1 MVVDAS
7 IAVELLL
14 NTARGRRLAARLA
27 DGLEPLCAPHLI
39 DLEVANAL
47 RRYVAQGRMPAESAE
62 EALGQWRALDV
73 ERHPHE
79 AYLGRIW
86 QLRDN
91 VSPYDAAYIALAEA
105 LSTTLVTGDR
115 RLAAAPGT
123 RARIDLL

>member
-14 NTARGRRLAARLA
+14 NTARGERLAARLG
-27 DGLEPLCAPHLI
+27 DGLEPICAPHLI

-47 RRYVAQGRMPAESAE
+47 RRYVARGRLSAESAE
-62 EALGQWRALDV
+62 EALEHWRRLDV
-73 ERHPHE
+73 ERHPHQ
-79 AYLGRIW
+79 AYLSRIW
-86 QLRDN
+86 ELRDN
-91 VSPYDAAYIALAEA
+91 VSSYDAAYVALAEA

-115 RLAAAPGT
+115 RLAGAPGT

>member
-1 MVVDAS
+1 M
-7 IAVELLL
+7 
-14 NTARGRRLAARLA
+14 AARLA

-47 RRYVAQGRMPAESAE
+47 RRYVALGRLLAKAGE
-62 EALGQWRALDV
+62 EALEQWRRLDV

-79 AYLGRIW
+79 AYLNRIW

-91 VSPYDAAYIALAEA
+91 VSPYDAAYVALAEA

-115 RLAAAPGT
+115 RLAAAPGP
-123 RARIDLL
+123 RARIELV

>member
-1 MVVDAS
+1 MVLDAS
-7 IAVELLL
+7 AAVELLL
-14 NTARGRRLAARLA
+14 STTRGRRLAARLA

-47 RRYVAQGRMPAESAE
+47 RRYVALGRLLAKAGE
-62 EALGQWRALDV
+62 EALEQWRRLDV

-79 AYLGRIW
+79 AYLNRIW

-91 VSPYDAAYIALAEA
+91 VSPYDAAYVALAEA

-115 RLAAAPGT
+115 RLAAAPGP
-123 RARIDLL
+123 RARIELV